1 MKNLSQPR
9 CPYQGLIPY
18 EEADAH
24 FFFGREQET
33 QLIIA
38 NLFASSLTL
47 LYGASGVGKSSILRA
62 GVTHKLSERED
73 LLVVV
78 FRTWQSNPLNNLKA
92 AVANAAAAKPG
103 AILEDV
109 AQHSQSSGAAS
120 AKTVLTLSEYLESW
134 ATRLECGVLIIL
146 DQFEEYFLY
155 HAQDDTFVTEFSQA
169 VSRSKAPISFLISIR
184 EDSLAKLDRFEK
196 GIPGVFDNYLRLEHL
211 DRHAAQAAI
220 IEPLKHYNELLG
232 SNGAKKIE
240 IEDAL
245 VAEVLKQVKTGK
257 VQIGEEAGL
266 SGQNRSDG
274 DARIETP
281 FLQMVMMRLW
291 NEEMRQGSNVLRV
304 QTLRQ
309 LGEAERIIR
318 THLDDAMSTLTS
330 DEQKIAADVFYHL
343 VTPSRSKIAHTAGDL
358 FHFTGLPVSQI
369 VPVLTKLSGEAR
381 ILQPIAPISDP
392 KAPPQYE
399 IYHDVLAPAILDWR
413 GRFMLVQDWTRHKED
428 MEREQRRVSY
438 WRLGLIALAV
448 LILALI
454 VSLSIIL
461 TGNTRERRASSR
473 ELAAVASKNL
483 STDPELSVVLALQAV
498 EMEPTEEGIRSL
510 RESLEEYPL
519 VAVMKRNFLVRFA
532 SFSPNG
538 RFLLTGGG
546 EQTAHLWDATTG
558 AYLKSF
564 VGQRGQL
571 FAATFSPD
579 GRLIATGTN
588 FNSPTVR
595 IWDANSETK
604 LADLNG
610 HTADIRQVDFS
621 PDSRFVVTASKD
633 QTARIW
639 EARTGQPIGS
649 PLVHPNTVNTAT
661 FNPDGT
667 RIATACGDGYVY
679 VWETNGGVLKQ
690 KIKVDE
696 EASEYANAN
705 DASFSPDGR
714 SIVAGTRNELARVYD
729 AETGEHRISFKH
741 DGPVYRV
748 SFSPDGR
755 HILTLDRYNYI
766 YVWDVTSSETPKA
779 KITTDLTD
787 NVNFPVFSPAGQ
799 LIACGVG
806 STAGVWDLTG
816 KEIDRFLSE
825 KFIYQT
831 AFSRDGYRLA
841 TASGDG
847 TARIWRVKKPPFFK
861 FEYASV
867 SFSADGR
874 FITDSKQVWDF
885 ATGERFGSA
894 LPYNAGSFSFS
905 PDGKYILVIHNDE
918 NNKQY
923 SAQLQATSNWSW
935 LTPMFVNAA
944 IDTAVFSVD
953 GKLLM
958 ALSNDHSVRIWD
970 VNTGGTVTEF
980 TNASISRGAMF
991 SPDGRYFVTGSTRG
1005 NVLIWDRDNGPKLV
1019 KELVGHSVPIVSV
1032 AYSIDG
1038 KFIAGEDENR
1048 SVMVWD
1054 VQTGKR
1060 KAELQGHFAGFSP
1073 DGQLI
1078 LTIKDGNA
1086 YVSEW
1091 ALSESVPAVTLESPS
1106 GSVVDATFSP
1116 DGMFIVTTT
1125 SQGYGQTFPRE
1136 SFVSVEELKKMA
1148 RARVQ
1153 RSLTCD
1159 ERKKYLHDLTCLF

>member
-1 MKNLSQPR
+1 MKNISQPR

-33 QLIIA
+33 QVIIA

-62 GVTHKLSERED
+62 GVTHKLSQRED

-109 AQHSQSSGAAS
+109 AQDSLSNGSDS
-120 AKTVLTLSEYLESW
+120 PKTVLTLSDYLESW
-134 ATRLECGVLIIL
+134 AKRLECSVLVIL

-155 HAQDDTFVTEFSQA
+155 HAQDDAFVTEFSQA
-169 VSRSKAPISFLISIR
+169 VSRSKVPISFLISIR

-220 IEPLKHYNELLG
+220 MEPLKHYNELLG

-240 IEDAL
+240 IEKEL

-257 VQIGEEAGL
+257 VQIGEEAGV
-266 SGQNRSDG
+266 GGPKRSDV

-281 FLQMVMMRLW
+281 FLQMVMTRLW
-291 NEEMRQGSNVLRV
+291 NEEMRKGSNVLRV
-304 QTLRQ
+304 DTLRE
-309 LGEAERIIR
+309 LGNAERIIR
-318 THLDDAMSTLTS
+318 THLDDAMSTLTP

-343 VTPSRSKIAHTAGDL
+343 VTPSRSKIAHSPGDL

-369 VPVLTKLSGEAR
+369 VPVLNKLSGEER
-381 ILQPIAPISDP
+381 ILQPVAPVSDP
-392 KAPPQYE
+392 TAPPQYE

-413 GRFMLVQDWTRHKED
+413 GRFMLVQDWTRNKED
-428 MEREQRRVSY
+428 KEREERRVYY

-454 VSLSIIL
+454 VSLWVIYNG
-461 TGNTRERRASSR
+461 TTREKRALSR
-473 ELAAVASKNL
+473 ELAAVAAKNL
-483 STDPELSVVLALQAV
+483 SNDSELSVVLALEAV
-498 EMEPTEEGIRSL
+498 EKEPTEEAIRSL
-510 RESLEEYPL
+510 RESLGEYPL
-519 VAVMKRNFLVRFA
+519 LGVMKRNYVAQFA

-588 FNSPTVR
+588 FNTPTVR

-610 HTADIRQVDFS
+610 HTADIRQLDFS
-621 PDSRFVVTASKD
+621 SDSRFVVTASKD

-639 EARTGQPIGS
+639 EARTGQPVGG
-649 PLVHPNTVNTAT
+649 PLVHPNTVNNAT

-667 RIATACGDGYVY
+667 RIATACADGYVY
-679 VWETNGGVLKQ
+679 VWETNGGAVKQ

-714 SIVAGTRNELARVYD
+714 LIVAGTRSGWARVYD
-729 AETGEHRISFKH
+729 AETGEHKIDFKH

-755 HILTLDRYNYI
+755 YILTLDRYNYI

-779 KITTDLTD
+779 KITTSLTGD
-787 NVNFPVFSPAGQ
+787 VNFPVFSPDGQ
-799 LIACGVG
+799 LIASGMG

-816 KEIDRFLSE
+816 KEIDRFFGK
-825 KFIYQT
+825 KFVYQT
-831 AFSRDGYRLA
+831 SFSRDGYRLA
-841 TASGDG
+841 TANGDG
-847 TARIWRVKKPPFFK
+847 TARIWRVKKPPVFN

-885 ATGERFGSA
+885 ATGERFGKA

-905 PDGKYILVIHNDE
+905 PDGKYILVVNNDE
-918 NNKQY
+918 NKKQY
-923 SAQLQATSNWSW
+923 SAQLQDTHNWSW
-935 LTPMFVNAA
+935 LTPLFVNAF
-944 IDTAVFSVD
+944 IDTAVFSAD

-958 ALSNDHSVRIWD
+958 ALSRDHSVRIWD
-970 VNTGGTVTEF
+970 VSTGGTLTEF

-991 SPDGRYFVTGSTRG
+991 SPDGRYFVTGGTKG
-1005 NVLIWDRDNGPKLV
+1005 NALIWDRENGPKLV
-1019 KELVGHSVPIVSV
+1019 KELAGQSVPIVSV

-1048 SVMVWD
+1048 NVMVWD

-1078 LTIKDGNA
+1078 LTISGGYA

-1091 ALSESVPAVTLESPS
+1091 ALSDSVPAVVLESS
-1106 GSVVDATFSP
+1106 GSIVDAAFSP

-1148 RARVQ
+1148 RARVE
-1153 RSLTCD
+1153 RKLTCE
-1159 ERKKYLHDLTCLF
+1159 ERKQYLHDLTCVF

>member
-1 MKNLSQPR
+1 MNNRSQPR

-18 EEADAH
+18 DEGDAH

-33 QLIIA
+33 QIIIA

-47 LYGASGVGKSSILRA
+47 LYGSSGVGKSSILRA
-62 GVTHKLSERED
+62 GVTHNLSQRQD

-109 AQHSQSSGAAS
+109 AQHSPSSSSESPKDAP
-120 AKTVLTLSEYLESW
+120 TLSDYLARWSS
-134 ATRLECGVLIIL
+134 RLECSLLIIL
-146 DQFEEYFLY
+146 DQFEDYFLY
-155 HAQDDTFVTEFSQA
+155 HAQDDAFVTEFSQA

-196 GIPGVFDNYLRLEHL
+196 GIPGLFDNYLRLEHL
-211 DRHAAQAAI
+211 DRQAAQAAI

-232 SNGAKKIE
+232 SNGVKKVE
-240 IEDAL
+240 IEEEL
-245 VAEVLKQVKTGK
+245 VTQVLKQVKTGK
-257 VQIGEEAGL
+257 VQLGEASLGSKDL
-266 SGQNRSDG
+266 SDG

-281 FLQMVMMRLW
+281 FLQMVMTRLW
-291 NEEMRQGSNVLRV
+291 NEEMRQGSNLLRV
-304 QTLRQ
+304 QTLQQ
-309 LGEAERIIR
+309 LGNADRIIR
-318 THLDDAMSTLTS
+318 THLDDAMSNLTS
-330 DEQKIAADVFYHL
+330 DEQKIAADVFHHL
-343 VTPSRSKIAHTAGDL
+343 VTPSRSKIAHSARDL
-358 FHFTGLPVSQI
+358 FHYTGLPQSQI
-369 VPVLTKLSGEAR
+369 VPVLNKLSGQSR
-381 ILQPIAPISDP
+381 ILQPVAPLSDP
-392 KAPPQYE
+392 KAPPHYE

-413 GRFMLVQDWTRHKED
+413 ARFMLVQDWTRHKED
-428 MEREQRRVSY
+428 MELEQRRVSY
-438 WRLGLIALAV
+438 WRLRLIALAV

-454 VSLSIIL
+454 VSVSIIL
-461 TGNTRERRASSR
+461 TGKTRERKALSR

-510 RESLEEYPL
+510 RESLGEYPL
-519 VAVMKRNFLVRFA
+519 LGVMKRNFLVRFA

-588 FNSPTVR
+588 FNTSTVR

-610 HTADIRQVDFS
+610 HTADIMQVDFS

-633 QTARIW
+633 QTARLW
-639 EARTGQPIGS
+639 EARTGQPIGG
-649 PLVHPNTVNTAT
+649 PLVHPKTVNRAT
-661 FNPDGT
+661 FIPDGT
-667 RIATACGDGYVY
+667 RIATACEDGYVY
-679 VWETNGGVLKQ
+679 VWETNGGGLKQ

-696 EASEYANAN
+696 EGGEYANAN

-714 SIVAGTRNELARVYD
+714 SIVAGTRNGLARLYD
-729 AETGEHRISFKH
+729 AETGQHRISFKH
-741 DGPVYRV
+741 EGPVYRV

-755 HILTLDRYNYI
+755 HILTLDRYNSI
-766 YVWDVTSSETPKA
+766 YVWDVTSSENPKA
-779 KITTDLTD
+779 KITTYLTGD
-787 NVNFPVFSPAGQ
+787 VNFPVFSPDGQ
-799 LIACGVG
+799 LIACGAG
-806 STAGVWDLTG
+806 SDAGVWDLTG
-816 KEIDRFLSE
+816 KEIARFIGNE
-825 KFIYQT
+825 KFVHQT
-831 AFSRDGYRLA
+831 FFSRDGYRLA

-847 TARIWRVKKPPFFK
+847 TARIWRVRKPHVFNFD
-861 FEYASV
+861 YASV

-885 ATGERFGSA
+885 ATGQRFGNA

-905 PDGKYILVIHNDE
+905 PDGKYILVINNDE

-923 SAQLQATSNWSW
+923 SAQLQDTRNWSW
-935 LTPMFVNAA
+935 LTPMFVNAS
-944 IDTAVFSVD
+944 IDTAVFSMD

-958 ALSNDHSVRIWD
+958 ALSNDHSVRICD

-980 TNASISRGAMF
+980 TNASISRGGMF
-991 SPDGRYFVTGSTRG
+991 SPDGRYFVTGGTKG
-1005 NVLIWDRDNGPKLV
+1005 NALIWDRENGPKLV
-1019 KELVGHSVPIVSV
+1019 KELVGHSLPIVSV
-1032 AYSIDG
+1032 AYSLDG

-1054 VQTGKR
+1054 LQTGQR

-1078 LTIKDGNA
+1078 LTIRDGNA
-1086 YVSEW
+1086 YVSDW
-1091 ALSESVPAVTLESPS
+1091 ASSESVPAVILESPS
-1106 GSVVDATFSP
+1106 GSIVDATFSP

-1125 SQGYGQTFPRE
+1125 AQGFANTFPRE
-1136 SFVSVEELKKMA
+1136 SFVTVGELKKMA
-1148 RARVQ
+1148 KARVQ
-1153 RSLTCD
+1153 RTLTCQ